1 MGGIDMEPFS
11 VEEYRKN
18 RSRKVVTR
26 DGRNA
31 EIICIYD
38 DFDTLT
44 IGLVIR
50 RTICIGYST
59 RVIAMIEDK
68 HTNTKHSYTYPANG
82 SFLGC
87 LSCPTD
93 RDLFFAD

>member
-1 MGGIDMEPFS
+1 MEPFS

-26 DGRNA
+26 DSRNV
-31 EIICIYD
+31 EIIGIYSD
-38 DFDTLT
+38 VDTLT
-44 IGLVIR
+44 IGLVIQK
-50 RTICIGYST
+50 TICIGYST
-59 RVIAMIEDK
+59 RVIAIIEDK
-68 HTNTKHSYTYPANG
+68 QTNAKHSCTYPANG

-87 LSCPTD
+87 PSCPTD